1 VVVVAEPSVKALEDQ
16 DQVAEGVVAKRRAP
30 MSETTTDEGKRRWL
44 EPASAILMALATL
57 STAWCSYQSSKWSGQ
72 SSDLATSGA
81 RLEQKAALL
90 TLQDNQVASNQ
101 IGLFSDFVNAK
112 VSGNEKLAQFYSDR
126 FPPELR
132 TAFDHWM
139 DQKPFENPKA
149 DPHPFVPGVYKTRFA
164 ENIRQASA
172 EAGNDGAAAKRTGN
186 FAAQYLSNTV
196 LFAMVLFFAG
206 TSAKFKQR
214 YVRQWSFFFAVAVFL
229 FAAARMLMLPV
240 TRLFA

>member
-1 VVVVAEPSVKALEDQ
+1 MADSPN
-16 DQVAEGVVAKRRAP
+16 EGR
-30 MSETTTDEGKRRWL
+30 RRWL

-72 SSDLATSGA
+72 SSEFATSGA

-90 TLQDNQVASNQ
+90 HLEDNQVTSIQAKMFMDFINATLAGNQ
-101 IGLFSDFVNAK
+101 
-112 VSGNEKLAQFYSDR
+112 KLAQFYSDR

-132 TAFDHWM
+132 TAYDRWM
-139 DQKPFENPKA
+139 EQKPLDNPKA
-149 DPHPFVPGVYKTRFA
+149 DPHPFVAGLYKPRFA
-164 ENIRQASA
+164 DNAQQTTADAGRDEA
-172 EAGNDGAAAKRTGN
+172 EAKRTGN

-206 TSAKFKQR
+206 TSARFTQR
-214 YVRQWSFFFAVAVFL
+214 YVRQSSFFFAVAVFL

-240 TRLFA
+240 TRLFS